1 MKRQTKKEREELKKK
16 YVSWTIDIHGNVIP
30 DPVSAEVYEMLK
42 EWEEVG
48 E

>member
-42 EWEEVG
+42 EREEG
-48 E
+48 EE